1 MSRTLHS
8 RGGDEFTPSEGLH
21 PAVYYTAIAR
31 FLACFSLWTVYL
43 PKHPL
48 ATFFVEA
55 HDFVHNAGA
64 ILYRR
69 VKAPAPAADGA
80 AIPPAPA
87 AVPDDAGRPPASVV
101 HIPGLRALVDSSHE
115 HFIPP
120 PAQRNV
126 TPLVMRVFPR
136 HVHAR
141 AALTDQQR
149 DILTLHSRRTHS
161 LKSQD
166 RVLQST
172 IFAHFPER
180 DLSHSPMRVSSYY
193 PLKAFPHR
201 YAQMLDCYLH
211 GMPICQ
217 CPTECDGCQRE
228 LDPSVAAHHLQTC
241 KRRFSKL
248 PTAHDNLTRTI
259 RSMLNEAGLQSVID
273 TVGDPRS
280 RRQVPSHPHG
290 RKMKGDIHIPG
301 IRDRGSEQYEGLMAD
316 VTLVHRYI
324 GSSADL
330 TKWGEVNLDA
340 LHVAASEKIRKH
352 RAAYAMTTPPRAF
365 IPLAISTD
373 GTLHPDTLRFIWYL
387 ADIIAQRSMPQD
399 AAFGRHFVP
408 DDGPAAEVLAR
419 KRAATYQRLTM
430 QLTLEALLSGA
441 RRMTP
446 LRAQALLEPEDS
458 SSSDFVESPEESSPE
473 VSDSDGGH
481 PSSGADDRRGAGE
494 ASPSLTVTSGASGE
508 LDTTGVL
515 AAGPSS
521 PASSPASVGSRRSLG
536 IAAASESPP
545 SRAATTDLATADSEA
560 SEEDYLER
568 YRVHVSSL
576 PPSAAPGGHPG
587 NAGSLSAAALSPSAA
602 ARFVAAADVST
613 DSGQSAASG
622 GCLSARL
629 RAWAGAAASGFSLWT
644 VYLPVQLVPALFCL
658 RHFLSSASKSYIFPT
673 SVVHIPGLRA
683 LVDSPHEHFI
693 PPPAQRNV
701 TPLVMRVFPRRSLL
715 EISGVRAQKHPL
727 ATFFVQVH
735 DFVHNAG
742 AILYRR
748 VKAPAP
754 AADGAAIPPAPAA
767 VPDDAGR
774 PPASVVH
781 IPGLRALVDSSHEH
795 FIPPPAQ
802 RNVTP
807 LVMRVFPR
815 HVHARAAL
823 TDQQRDILTLHSRR
837 THSLKSQDRVL
848 QSTIFAHFPERDLS
862 HSPMRVSSYYPLK
875 AFPHRYIS
883 RTAMLRCSTAISM
896 ACQSA
901 SVRRNVMDVSASS
914 IPPLLH
920 IISRPANADPP
931 SFPARRM
938 TTLLVRAS
946 SIQWGILVLDGR
958 YPLILMAAR

>member
-1 MSRTLHS
+1 MDVHCSR
-8 RGGDEFTPSEGLH
+8 
-21 PAVYYTAIAR
+21 
-31 FLACFSLWTVYL
+31 SLRAQ
-43 PKHPL
+43 KHPL

-69 VKAPAPAADGA
+69 VRAPAPAADGA

-126 TPLVMRVFPR
+126 TPLVMRVFP
-136 HVHAR
+136 AGSFR
-141 AALTDQQR
+141 ACVLCR

-217 CPTECDGCQRE
+217 CPTECLGWM
-228 LDPSVAAHHLQTC
+228 LQTC
-241 KRRFSKL
+241 KRRSSKL

-273 TVGDPRS
+273 TVGDL
-280 RRQVPSHPHG
+280 
-290 RKMKGDIHIPG
+290 D
-301 IRDRGSEQYEGLMAD
+301 
-316 VTLVHRYI
+316 

-387 ADIIAQRSMPQD
+387 ADIIAQRSMPLED

-458 SSSDFVESPEESSPE
+458 SSSDFVESPEEEPFA
-473 VSDSDGGH
+473 GG
-481 PSSGADDRRGAGE
+481 
-494 ASPSLTVTSGASGE
+494 L
-508 LDTTGVL
+508 
-515 AAGPSS
+515 
-521 PASSPASVGSRRSLG
+521 
-536 IAAASESPP
+536 
-545 SRAATTDLATADSEA
+545 
-560 SEEDYLER
+560 
-568 YRVHVSSL
+568 
-576 PPSAAPGGHPG
+576 
-587 NAGSLSAAALSPSAA
+587 
-602 ARFVAAADVST
+602 
-613 DSGQSAASG
+613 
-622 GCLSARL
+622 RL
-629 RAWAGAAASGFSLWT
+629 RWG
-644 VYLPVQLVPALFCL
+644 
-658 RHFLSSASKSYIFPT
+658 
-673 SVVHIPGLRA
+673 
-683 LVDSPHEHFI
+683 
-693 PPPAQRNV
+693 
-701 TPLVMRVFPRRSLL
+701 TPFEWPRRSAR
-715 EISGVRAQKHPL
+715 SWRGVSVPHCDVGNKL
-727 ATFFVQVH
+727 NGV
-735 DFVHNAG
+735 
-742 AILYRR
+742 
-748 VKAPAP
+748 
-754 AADGAAIPPAPAA
+754 AA
-767 VPDDAGR
+767 VTGGY
-774 PPASVVH
+774 H
-781 IPGLRALVDSSHEH
+781 
-795 FIPPPAQ
+795 
-802 RNVTP
+802 
-807 LVMRVFPR
+807 
-815 HVHARAAL
+815 
-823 TDQQRDILTLHSRR
+823 
-837 THSLKSQDRVL
+837 
-848 QSTIFAHFPERDLS
+848 
-862 HSPMRVSSYYPLK
+862 
-875 AFPHRYIS
+875 
-883 RTAMLRCSTAISM
+883 
-896 ACQSA
+896 
-901 SVRRNVMDVSASS
+901 
-914 IPPLLH
+914 
-920 IISRPANADPP
+920 
-931 SFPARRM
+931 
-938 TTLLVRAS
+938 
-946 SIQWGILVLDGR
+946 
-958 YPLILMAAR
+958 

>member
-1 MSRTLHS
+1 MAIHQFTAGDLHRAVRTLLSSGIYKAESFADLLAEAQEKFPDGASPAFGSASADHLTQQALAVLQVDLTDILDTTSLIQAIKRYSSFAGTDDQGWRIRQHLSPLSSHPAALKLYCKHILQGVLLGRMPDLLIPALSAIRRGGRFIPLSKGADKPGLRPIVIGSAHRRLATKLALAAIRSFLDQHFLSSHPRAIQFGLDRDGCLKFSQTASALLPLHARGDDEDVANPTVLVSLDAKNAFNSLDRQALFDAIEGRASRDYFDGSITEGASLPSCEHLRLFASYLSSYYGDSADLRLFHKSQSASVQCTSGVCQGDVPSSVFFCHSIHPLLLHIAELFPSVRVLAYADNVVLVGPLEDAVAATSAMKKYMLADLKLEIQPRESKVYIPSWHQHPDLSQLKKSLKRRLKTQLLHFEVVTGGITLGGLPIGTDGFHASQLRAKVSTLNEELSKLGLVQHGFMFKTLVRASHLQKLRFFLQGSSPFLPRVQSQIRRFDLSVHLALEKYHRWPSSQYLAAHPDLLEFARFKRELPHS

-31 FLACFSLWTVYL
+31 FLAWYSDQPMSRTLTSPHSLDVHCSRSL
-43 PKHPL
+43 RAQKHPL

-241 KRRFSKL
+241 KRRSSKL

-316 VTLVHRYI
+316 VTLVHPYI

-387 ADIIAQRSMPQD
+387 ADIIAQRSMP
-399 AAFGRHFVP
+399 
-408 DDGPAAEVLAR
+408 
-419 KRAATYQRLTM
+419 
-430 QLTLEALLSGA
+430 LEALF
-441 RRMTP
+441 T
-446 LRAQALLEPEDS
+446 
-458 SSSDFVESPEESSPE
+458 
-473 VSDSDGGH
+473 
-481 PSSGADDRRGAGE
+481 
-494 ASPSLTVTSGASGE
+494 
-508 LDTTGVL
+508 
-515 AAGPSS
+515 
-521 PASSPASVGSRRSLG
+521 
-536 IAAASESPP
+536 
-545 SRAATTDLATADSEA
+545 
-560 SEEDYLER
+560 
-568 YRVHVSSL
+568 
-576 PPSAAPGGHPG
+576 
-587 NAGSLSAAALSPSAA
+587 
-602 ARFVAAADVST
+602 
-613 DSGQSAASG
+613 
-622 GCLSARL
+622 
-629 RAWAGAAASGFSLWT
+629 
-644 VYLPVQLVPALFCL
+644 FC
-658 RHFLSSASKSYIFPT
+658 P
-673 SVVHIPGLRA
+673 
-683 LVDSPHEHFI
+683 
-693 PPPAQRNV
+693 
-701 TPLVMRVFPRRSLL
+701 
-715 EISGVRAQKHPL
+715 
-727 ATFFVQVH
+727 
-735 DFVHNAG
+735 
-742 AILYRR
+742 
-748 VKAPAP
+748 
-754 AADGAAIPPAPAA
+754 
-767 VPDDAGR
+767 
-774 PPASVVH
+774 
-781 IPGLRALVDSSHEH
+781 
-795 FIPPPAQ
+795 
-802 RNVTP
+802 
-807 LVMRVFPR
+807 
-815 HVHARAAL
+815 
-823 TDQQRDILTLHSRR
+823 
-837 THSLKSQDRVL
+837 
-848 QSTIFAHFPERDLS
+848 
-862 HSPMRVSSYYPLK
+862 
-875 AFPHRYIS
+875 
-883 RTAMLRCSTAISM
+883 
-896 ACQSA
+896 
-901 SVRRNVMDVSASS
+901 
-914 IPPLLH
+914 
-920 IISRPANADPP
+920 
-931 SFPARRM
+931 
-938 TTLLVRAS
+938 
-946 SIQWGILVLDGR
+946 
-958 YPLILMAAR
+958 

>member
-1 MSRTLHS
+1 MPDLLIPALSAIR
-8 RGGDEFTPSEGLH
+8 RGGRFIPLSKGADKPGLRPIVIGSAHRRLATKLALAAIRSFLDQHFLSSHPRAIQFGLDRDGCLKFSQTASALLPLHARGDDEDVANPTVLVSLDAKNAFNSLDRQALFDAIEGQLFPSVRVLAYADNVVLVGPLEDAVAATSAMKKYMLADLKLEIQPRESKVYIPSWHQHPDLSQLKKSLKRRLKTQLLHFEASQLRAKVSTLNEELSKLGLVQH
-21 PAVYYTAIAR
+21 GFMFKT
-31 FLACFSLWTVYL
+31 L
-43 PKHPL
+43 KHPL

-69 VKAPAPAADGA
+69 
-80 AIPPAPA
+80 
-87 AVPDDAGRPPASVV
+87 
-101 HIPGLRALVDSSHE
+101 
-115 HFIPP
+115 
-120 PAQRNV
+120 
-126 TPLVMRVFPR
+126 
-136 HVHAR
+136 
-141 AALTDQQR
+141 R

-217 CPTECDGCQRE
+217 CPTKCDGCQRE

-241 KRRFSKL
+241 KRRSSKL

-316 VTLVHRYI
+316 VTLVHPYI

-352 RAAYAMTTPPRAF
+352 RAAYAMPTPPRAF

-387 ADIIAQRSMPQD
+387 ADIIAQRSMPLED

-473 VSDSDGGH
+473 VSDSDGGN
-481 PSSGADDRRGAGE
+481 PSSGPDDRRGAGDSE

-508 LDTTGVL
+508 LDTTGAACLRGFALGL
-515 AAGPSS
+515 ALPRL
-521 PASSPASVGSRRSLG
+521 ASRCGLCACR
-536 IAAASESPP
+536 
-545 SRAATTDLATADSEA
+545 
-560 SEEDYLER
+560 
-568 YRVHVSSL
+568 
-576 PPSAAPGGHPG
+576 
-587 NAGSLSAAALSPSAA
+587 
-602 ARFVAAADVST
+602 
-613 DSGQSAASG
+613 
-622 GCLSARL
+622 
-629 RAWAGAAASGFSLWT
+629 FSL
-644 VYLPVQLVPALFCL
+644 
-658 RHFLSSASKSYIFPT
+658 FL
-673 SVVHIPGLRA
+673 LC
-683 LVDSPHEHFI
+683 
-693 PPPAQRNV
+693 
-701 TPLVMRVFPRRSLL
+701 
-715 EISGVRAQKHPL
+715 
-727 ATFFVQVH
+727 
-735 DFVHNAG
+735 
-742 AILYRR
+742 
-748 VKAPAP
+748 
-754 AADGAAIPPAPAA
+754 
-767 VPDDAGR
+767 
-774 PPASVVH
+774 
-781 IPGLRALVDSSHEH
+781 
-795 FIPPPAQ
+795 
-802 RNVTP
+802 
-807 LVMRVFPR
+807 
-815 HVHARAAL
+815 
-823 TDQQRDILTLHSRR
+823 
-837 THSLKSQDRVL
+837 
-848 QSTIFAHFPERDLS
+848 FA
-862 HSPMRVSSYYPLK
+862 
-875 AFPHRYIS
+875 
-883 RTAMLRCSTAISM
+883 
-896 ACQSA
+896 
-901 SVRRNVMDVSASS
+901 
-914 IPPLLH
+914 
-920 IISRPANADPP
+920 
-931 SFPARRM
+931 
-938 TTLLVRAS
+938 
-946 SIQWGILVLDGR
+946 
-958 YPLILMAAR
+958 

>member
-1 MSRTLHS
+1 MTHEQCINQAGISCVFMNSQAACLRGFALGLALPRLGASSAVNPIHPCYTLLVSAFVIAVVWAGLSLLASSFSIPCVTTLDVHCSR
-8 RGGDEFTPSEGLH
+8 
-21 PAVYYTAIAR
+21 
-31 FLACFSLWTVYL
+31 SLRAQ
-43 PKHPL
+43 KHPL

-101 HIPGLRALVDSSHE
+101 HIPA
-115 HFIPP
+115 
-120 PAQRNV
+120 
-126 TPLVMRVFPR
+126 
-136 HVHAR
+136 
-141 AALTDQQR
+141 
-149 DILTLHSRRTHS
+149 
-161 LKSQD
+161 
-166 RVLQST
+166 
-172 IFAHFPER
+172 
-180 DLSHSPMRVSSYY
+180 
-193 PLKAFPHR
+193 PHR

-217 CPTECDGCQRE
+217 CPTKCDGCQRE

-241 KRRFSKL
+241 KRRSSKL

-316 VTLVHRYI
+316 VTLVHPYI

-387 ADIIAQRSMPQD
+387 ADIIAQRSMPLED

-481 PSSGADDRRGAGE
+481 PSSGPDDGRGAGE

-521 PASSPASVGSRRSLG
+521 PASSPASVAGSRRSLG
-536 IAAASESPP
+536 IAAALPP

-568 YRVHVSSL
+568 YRVPVSSL
-576 PPSAAPGGHPG
+576 PPSAAPGGPPG

-602 ARFVAAADVST
+602 ARFVAAAADVST

-622 GCLSARL
+622 
-629 RAWAGAAASGFSLWT
+629 
-644 VYLPVQLVPALFCL
+644 Y
-658 RHFLSSASKSYIFPT
+658 
-673 SVVHIPGLRA
+673 
-683 LVDSPHEHFI
+683 
-693 PPPAQRNV
+693 
-701 TPLVMRVFPRRSLL
+701 RV
-715 EISGVRAQKHPL
+715 
-727 ATFFVQVH
+727 
-735 DFVHNAG
+735 
-742 AILYRR
+742 
-748 VKAPAP
+748 
-754 AADGAAIPPAPAA
+754 
-767 VPDDAGR
+767 
-774 PPASVVH
+774 
-781 IPGLRALVDSSHEH
+781 
-795 FIPPPAQ
+795 
-802 RNVTP
+802 
-807 LVMRVFPR
+807 
-815 HVHARAAL
+815 
-823 TDQQRDILTLHSRR
+823 
-837 THSLKSQDRVL
+837 
-848 QSTIFAHFPERDLS
+848 
-862 HSPMRVSSYYPLK
+862 
-875 AFPHRYIS
+875 
-883 RTAMLRCSTAISM
+883 
-896 ACQSA
+896 
-901 SVRRNVMDVSASS
+901 
-914 IPPLLH
+914 
-920 IISRPANADPP
+920 
-931 SFPARRM
+931 
-938 TTLLVRAS
+938 
-946 SIQWGILVLDGR
+946 
-958 YPLILMAAR
+958 

>member
-1 MSRTLHS
+1 MSRMLPSPHS
-8 RGGDEFTPSEGLH
+8 LDVHCSR
-21 PAVYYTAIAR
+21 
-31 FLACFSLWTVYL
+31 SLRAQ
-43 PKHPL
+43 KHPL

-120 PAQRNV
+120 PAQRN
-126 TPLVMRVFPR
+126 
-136 HVHAR
+136 
-141 AALTDQQR
+141 R

-217 CPTECDGCQRE
+217 CPTKCDGCQRE

-241 KRRFSKL
+241 KRRSSKL

-316 VTLVHRYI
+316 VTLVHPYI

-387 ADIIAQRSMPQD
+387 ADIIAQRSMPLED

-458 SSSDFVESPEESSPE
+458 SSSDFVESPEGESSPE
-473 VSDSDGGH
+473 VSDSDGGN
-481 PSSGADDRRGAGE
+481 PSSGPDDRRGAGE

-536 IAAASESPP
+536 IAAASPP
-545 SRAATTDLATADSEA
+545 SRAATTDSATADSEA

-576 PPSAAPGGHPG
+576 PPSAAPGGPPG

-613 DSGQSAASG
+613 DS

-658 RHFLSSASKSYIFPT
+658 RHFLSSASKSYMLKQ
-673 SVVHIPGLRA
+673 VVVA
-683 LVDSPHEHFI
+683 AVVV
-693 PPPAQRNV
+693 A
-701 TPLVMRVFPRRSLL
+701 
-715 EISGVRAQKHPL
+715 GVA
-727 ATFFVQVH
+727 ADADAAADAGVAAAAAAAAAAVAAAA
-735 DFVHNAG
+735 DAG
-742 AILYRR
+742 AAAAAAAAAGAAGGGG
-748 VKAPAP
+748 VAAAAAAAA
-754 AADGAAIPPAPAA
+754 AADVAAAA
-767 VPDDAGR
+767 VAVS
-774 PPASVVH
+774 AVAA
-781 IPGLRALVDSSHEH
+781 AL
-795 FIPPPAQ
+795 
-802 RNVTP
+802 
-807 LVMRVFPR
+807 
-815 HVHARAAL
+815 ARAAGAVAAAP
-823 TDQQRDILTLHSRR
+823 TPAAAAVGRG
-837 THSLKSQDRVL
+837 L
-848 QSTIFAHFPERDLS
+848 QVPR
-862 HSPMRVSSYYPLK
+862 
-875 AFPHRYIS
+875 
-883 RTAMLRCSTAISM
+883 
-896 ACQSA
+896 
-901 SVRRNVMDVSASS
+901 
-914 IPPLLH
+914 
-920 IISRPANADPP
+920 
-931 SFPARRM
+931 
-938 TTLLVRAS
+938 
-946 SIQWGILVLDGR
+946 
-958 YPLILMAAR
+958 

>member
-1 MSRTLHS
+1 MSRTLLSPHS
-8 RGGDEFTPSEGLH
+8 LDVHCSR
-21 PAVYYTAIAR
+21 
-31 FLACFSLWTVYL
+31 SLRAQ
-43 PKHPL
+43 KHPL

-69 VKAPAPAADGA
+69 VRAPAPAADGA

-115 HFIPP
+115 HFIAP

-166 RVLQST
+166 RVLTVQST

-241 KRRFSKL
+241 KRRSSKL

-316 VTLVHRYI
+316 VTL
-324 GSSADL
+324 
-330 TKWGEVNLDA
+330 
-340 LHVAASEKIRKH
+340 
-352 RAAYAMTTPPRAF
+352 
-365 IPLAISTD
+365 
-373 GTLHPDTLRFIWYL
+373 
-387 ADIIAQRSMPQD
+387 RSMPLED

-408 DDGPAAEVLAR
+408 DDGPAAE
-419 KRAATYQRLTM
+419 
-430 QLTLEALLSGA
+430 LTLEALLSGA

-458 SSSDFVESPEESSPE
+458 SSSDFVESPEEESSPE
-473 VSDSDGGH
+473 VSDSDGGNT
-481 PSSGADDRRGAGE
+481 SSGADDRRGAGE

-536 IAAASESPP
+536 IAAASPP
-545 SRAATTDLATADSEA
+545 SRAATTDSATADSEA

-568 YRVHVSSL
+568 YRVPVSSL
-576 PPSAAPGGHPG
+576 PPSAAPGGPPG
-587 NAGSLSAAALSPSAA
+587 NAGSLSAAALAPSAA

-622 GCLSARL
+622 
-629 RAWAGAAASGFSLWT
+629 
-644 VYLPVQLVPALFCL
+644 Y
-658 RHFLSSASKSYIFPT
+658 
-673 SVVHIPGLRA
+673 
-683 LVDSPHEHFI
+683 
-693 PPPAQRNV
+693 
-701 TPLVMRVFPRRSLL
+701 RV
-715 EISGVRAQKHPL
+715 
-727 ATFFVQVH
+727 
-735 DFVHNAG
+735 
-742 AILYRR
+742 
-748 VKAPAP
+748 
-754 AADGAAIPPAPAA
+754 
-767 VPDDAGR
+767 
-774 PPASVVH
+774 
-781 IPGLRALVDSSHEH
+781 
-795 FIPPPAQ
+795 
-802 RNVTP
+802 
-807 LVMRVFPR
+807 
-815 HVHARAAL
+815 
-823 TDQQRDILTLHSRR
+823 
-837 THSLKSQDRVL
+837 
-848 QSTIFAHFPERDLS
+848 
-862 HSPMRVSSYYPLK
+862 
-875 AFPHRYIS
+875 
-883 RTAMLRCSTAISM
+883 
-896 ACQSA
+896 
-901 SVRRNVMDVSASS
+901 
-914 IPPLLH
+914 
-920 IISRPANADPP
+920 
-931 SFPARRM
+931 
-938 TTLLVRAS
+938 
-946 SIQWGILVLDGR
+946 
-958 YPLILMAAR
+958 

>member
-1 MSRTLHS
+1 MKKYMLADLKLEIQPRESKVYIPSWHQHPDLSQLKKSLKRRLKTQLLHFEVVTGGITLGGLPIGTDGFHASQLRAKVPTLNEELSKLGLVQHGFMSKTL
-8 RGGDEFTPSEGLH
+8 
-21 PAVYYTAIAR
+21 
-31 FLACFSLWTVYL
+31 
-43 PKHPL
+43 KHPL

-69 VKAPAPAADGA
+69 VKAPAPAADG
-80 AIPPAPA
+80 
-87 AVPDDAGRPPASVV
+87 RPPASVV

-115 HFIPP
+115 HFISP
-120 PAQRNV
+120 PASVRRN
-126 TPLVMRVFPR
+126 
-136 HVHAR
+136 
-141 AALTDQQR
+141 
-149 DILTLHSRRTHS
+149 
-161 LKSQD
+161 
-166 RVLQST
+166 
-172 IFAHFPER
+172 
-180 DLSHSPMRVSSYY
+180 
-193 PLKAFPHR
+193 
-201 YAQMLDCYLH
+201 
-211 GMPICQ
+211 
-217 CPTECDGCQRE
+217 
-228 LDPSVAAHHLQTC
+228 TC
-241 KRRFSKL
+241 KRRSSKL

-316 VTLVHRYI
+316 VTLVHPYI

-387 ADIIAQRSMPQD
+387 ADIIAQRSMPLED

-508 LDTTGVL
+508 LDTPGVL

-521 PASSPASVGSRRSLG
+521 PASSPASVGSRR
-536 IAAASESPP
+536 
-545 SRAATTDLATADSEA
+545 
-560 SEEDYLER
+560 EEDYLER

-576 PPSAAPGGHPG
+576 PPSAAPGGPPG
-587 NAGSLSAAALSPSAA
+587 NAGSLSAAALSPSAG

-622 GCLSARL
+622 
-629 RAWAGAAASGFSLWT
+629 
-644 VYLPVQLVPALFCL
+644 Y
-658 RHFLSSASKSYIFPT
+658 
-673 SVVHIPGLRA
+673 
-683 LVDSPHEHFI
+683 
-693 PPPAQRNV
+693 
-701 TPLVMRVFPRRSLL
+701 RV
-715 EISGVRAQKHPL
+715 
-727 ATFFVQVH
+727 
-735 DFVHNAG
+735 
-742 AILYRR
+742 
-748 VKAPAP
+748 
-754 AADGAAIPPAPAA
+754 
-767 VPDDAGR
+767 
-774 PPASVVH
+774 
-781 IPGLRALVDSSHEH
+781 
-795 FIPPPAQ
+795 
-802 RNVTP
+802 
-807 LVMRVFPR
+807 
-815 HVHARAAL
+815 
-823 TDQQRDILTLHSRR
+823 
-837 THSLKSQDRVL
+837 
-848 QSTIFAHFPERDLS
+848 
-862 HSPMRVSSYYPLK
+862 
-875 AFPHRYIS
+875 
-883 RTAMLRCSTAISM
+883 
-896 ACQSA
+896 
-901 SVRRNVMDVSASS
+901 
-914 IPPLLH
+914 
-920 IISRPANADPP
+920 
-931 SFPARRM
+931 
-938 TTLLVRAS
+938 
-946 SIQWGILVLDGR
+946 
-958 YPLILMAAR
+958 

>member
-1 MSRTLHS
+1 MKKYMLADLKLDIQPRESKVYIPSWHQHPDLSQLKKSLKRRLKTQLLHFEVVTGGITLGGLPIGTDGFHASQLRAKVSTLNEELSKLGLVQHGFMFKTLVRASHLQKLRFFLQGSSPFLPRVQSQIRRFDLSVHLALEKYHRCFRIVGEGTSSRPLRVYTPL
-8 RGGDEFTPSEGLH
+8 FTIRLS
-21 PAVYYTAIAR
+21 
-31 FLACFSLWTVYL
+31 LASSL
-43 PKHPL
+43 
-48 ATFFVEA
+48 
-55 HDFVHNAGA
+55 
-64 ILYRR
+64 
-69 VKAPAPAADGA
+69 
-80 AIPPAPA
+80 
-87 AVPDDAGRPPASVV
+87 GRPPASVV

-149 DILTLHSRRTHS
+149 E
-161 LKSQD
+161 SQD

-180 DLSHSPMRVSSYY
+180 DLSHSPMRVSSYN

-217 CPTECDGCQRE
+217 CPTECDGCQRA

-241 KRRFSKL
+241 KRRSSKL

-316 VTLVHRYI
+316 VTLVHPYI

-387 ADIIAQRSMPQD
+387 ADINAQHSMPLED

-458 SSSDFVESPEESSPE
+458 SSSDFVESPEGESSPE
-473 VSDSDGGH
+473 VSDSDGGNTSSGADDRRGAGEAS
-481 PSSGADDRRGAGE
+481 PSLTVTSGASGELDTTGAACLRGFALGLAMPRLGASSAVNLLQHGFMFKTLVRASHLQKLRFFLQGPARRMTPLRAQALLEPEDSSSSDFVESPEESSPEVSDSDGGNTWSGADDRRGAGE

-536 IAAASESPP
+536 IAAASPP
-545 SRAATTDLATADSEA
+545 SRAATTDSATADSEA

-568 YRVHVSSL
+568 YRVPVSSL
-576 PPSAAPGGHPG
+576 PPSAAPGGPPG

-622 GCLSARL
+622 
-629 RAWAGAAASGFSLWT
+629 
-644 VYLPVQLVPALFCL
+644 Y
-658 RHFLSSASKSYIFPT
+658 
-673 SVVHIPGLRA
+673 
-683 LVDSPHEHFI
+683 
-693 PPPAQRNV
+693 
-701 TPLVMRVFPRRSLL
+701 RV
-715 EISGVRAQKHPL
+715 
-727 ATFFVQVH
+727 
-735 DFVHNAG
+735 
-742 AILYRR
+742 
-748 VKAPAP
+748 
-754 AADGAAIPPAPAA
+754 
-767 VPDDAGR
+767 
-774 PPASVVH
+774 
-781 IPGLRALVDSSHEH
+781 
-795 FIPPPAQ
+795 
-802 RNVTP
+802 
-807 LVMRVFPR
+807 
-815 HVHARAAL
+815 
-823 TDQQRDILTLHSRR
+823 
-837 THSLKSQDRVL
+837 
-848 QSTIFAHFPERDLS
+848 
-862 HSPMRVSSYYPLK
+862 
-875 AFPHRYIS
+875 
-883 RTAMLRCSTAISM
+883 
-896 ACQSA
+896 
-901 SVRRNVMDVSASS
+901 
-914 IPPLLH
+914 
-920 IISRPANADPP
+920 
-931 SFPARRM
+931 
-938 TTLLVRAS
+938 
-946 SIQWGILVLDGR
+946 
-958 YPLILMAAR
+958 

>member
-1 MSRTLHS
+1 MTKGGGFGNNCSR
-8 RGGDEFTPSEGLH
+8 
-21 PAVYYTAIAR
+21 
-31 FLACFSLWTVYL
+31 SLRAQ
-43 PKHPL
+43 KHPL

-69 VKAPAPAADGA
+69 VKVPAPAADGA
-80 AIPPAPA
+80 AIPLPRLLCLMTQDAPRHLWYTPL
-87 AVPDDAGRPPASVV
+87 VC
-101 HIPGLRALVDSSHE
+101 ALSSTRLMSD
-115 HFIPP
+115 FIPP

-217 CPTECDGCQRE
+217 CPTKCDGCQRE

-241 KRRFSKL
+241 KRRSSKL
-248 PTAHDNLTRTI
+248 PTAQDNLTRTI

-316 VTLVHRYI
+316 VTLVHPYI

-373 GTLHPDTLRFIWYL
+373 STLHPDTLRFIWYL
-387 ADIIAQRSMPQD
+387 ADIIAQRSMPLED

-473 VSDSDGGH
+473 VSDSDGETRRVAACLRGFALGLAM
-481 PSSGADDRRGAGE
+481 PRLGASSAARSCTNDVTVRDGD
-494 ASPSLTVTSGASGE
+494 ASPAPRRP
-508 LDTTGVL
+508 D
-515 AAGPSS
+515 AAS
-521 PASSPASVGSRRSLG
+521 PAQAR
-536 IAAASESPP
+536 
-545 SRAATTDLATADSEA
+545 SRADKQPKGQATS
-560 SEEDYLER
+560 SRSMQEE
-568 YRVHVSSL
+568 
-576 PPSAAPGGHPG
+576 
-587 NAGSLSAAALSPSAA
+587 
-602 ARFVAAADVST
+602 
-613 DSGQSAASG
+613 
-622 GCLSARL
+622 
-629 RAWAGAAASGFSLWT
+629 
-644 VYLPVQLVPALFCL
+644 
-658 RHFLSSASKSYIFPT
+658 
-673 SVVHIPGLRA
+673 
-683 LVDSPHEHFI
+683 
-693 PPPAQRNV
+693 
-701 TPLVMRVFPRRSLL
+701 
-715 EISGVRAQKHPL
+715 
-727 ATFFVQVH
+727 
-735 DFVHNAG
+735 
-742 AILYRR
+742 
-748 VKAPAP
+748 
-754 AADGAAIPPAPAA
+754 
-767 VPDDAGR
+767 
-774 PPASVVH
+774 
-781 IPGLRALVDSSHEH
+781 
-795 FIPPPAQ
+795 
-802 RNVTP
+802 
-807 LVMRVFPR
+807 
-815 HVHARAAL
+815 
-823 TDQQRDILTLHSRR
+823 
-837 THSLKSQDRVL
+837 
-848 QSTIFAHFPERDLS
+848 
-862 HSPMRVSSYYPLK
+862 
-875 AFPHRYIS
+875 
-883 RTAMLRCSTAISM
+883 
-896 ACQSA
+896 
-901 SVRRNVMDVSASS
+901 
-914 IPPLLH
+914 
-920 IISRPANADPP
+920 
-931 SFPARRM
+931 
-938 TTLLVRAS
+938 
-946 SIQWGILVLDGR
+946 
-958 YPLILMAAR
+958 

>member
-1 MSRTLHS
+1 MLVSSERRFLPSTKSSRSSGSSSMASCSSLGAAHVPGTLPSPHSLDVHCSRSLRAQKHPLATFFVEAHWHDFVHNAGAILYRRVRAPAPYRLQMDAPRHLWYTSLVCALSSTRLMSTSFLPLRSEMHTVHSEKLHKHTQNTSSSSDFVESPEGESSPEVSDSDGGHTSSGPDDRRGAGEASPSLTVTSGASGELDTTGVLAAGPSSPASSPASVGSRRALGIAAASPPSRAVLVSATADSEASEEDYLERYRVPVSSLPPSAAPGGPPGSAGSLSAAALSPSAAARFVAAADVSTDSGQSAASAAHPDLRLEFARFKRELPHS

-31 FLACFSLWTVYL
+31 FLAWYSDQPMSRTLPSPHSLDVHCSRSL
-43 PKHPL
+43 RAQKHPL

-87 AVPDDAGRPPASVV
+87 AVPDDAGR
-101 HIPGLRALVDSSHE
+101 LVDSSHE

-180 DLSHSPMRVSSYY
+180 DLSHSAMRVSSYY

-201 YAQMLDCYLH
+201 YAQMLDCYLHH

-241 KRRFSKL
+241 KRRSSKL

-316 VTLVHRYI
+316 VTLVHPYI

-387 ADIIAQRSMPQD
+387 ADIIAQRSMPLED

-446 LRAQALLEPEDS
+446 LRAQALASRARGQLLLGLCRVARGV
-458 SSSDFVESPEESSPE
+458 FA
-473 VSDSDGGH
+473 GGLRLRWGK
-481 PSSGADDRRGAGE
+481 PFEWPRRSARSWRGVR
-494 ASPSLTVTSGASGE
+494 SPSLTVTSGASGE

-515 AAGPSS
+515 QCAAGPSS
-521 PASSPASVGSRRSLG
+521 PASSPASVGSRRALG
-536 IAAASESPP
+536 IAAASPP
-545 SRAATTDLATADSEA
+545 SRAATTDSATADSEA

-568 YRVHVSSL
+568 YRVPVSSL
-576 PPSAAPGGHPG
+576 PPSAAPGGPPG
-587 NAGSLSAAALSPSAA
+587 SAGSLSAAALSPSAA

-622 GCLSARL
+622 
-629 RAWAGAAASGFSLWT
+629 
-644 VYLPVQLVPALFCL
+644 Y
-658 RHFLSSASKSYIFPT
+658 
-673 SVVHIPGLRA
+673 
-683 LVDSPHEHFI
+683 
-693 PPPAQRNV
+693 
-701 TPLVMRVFPRRSLL
+701 RV
-715 EISGVRAQKHPL
+715 
-727 ATFFVQVH
+727 
-735 DFVHNAG
+735 
-742 AILYRR
+742 
-748 VKAPAP
+748 
-754 AADGAAIPPAPAA
+754 
-767 VPDDAGR
+767 
-774 PPASVVH
+774 
-781 IPGLRALVDSSHEH
+781 
-795 FIPPPAQ
+795 
-802 RNVTP
+802 
-807 LVMRVFPR
+807 
-815 HVHARAAL
+815 
-823 TDQQRDILTLHSRR
+823 
-837 THSLKSQDRVL
+837 
-848 QSTIFAHFPERDLS
+848 
-862 HSPMRVSSYYPLK
+862 
-875 AFPHRYIS
+875 
-883 RTAMLRCSTAISM
+883 
-896 ACQSA
+896 
-901 SVRRNVMDVSASS
+901 
-914 IPPLLH
+914 
-920 IISRPANADPP
+920 
-931 SFPARRM
+931 
-938 TTLLVRAS
+938 
-946 SIQWGILVLDGR
+946 
-958 YPLILMAAR
+958 

>member
-1 MSRTLHS
+1 MKKYMLADLKLEIQPRESKVYIPSWHQHPDLSQLKKSLKRRLKTQLLHFEVVTGGITLGGLPIGTDGFHASQLRAKVSTLNEELSKLGLVQHGFMFKTLVRASHLQKLRFFLQGSSPFLPRVQSQIRRFDLSVHLALEKYHRWPSSQYLAAHPDLLEFARFKRELPHS

-31 FLACFSLWTVYL
+31 FLAWYSDQPMSRTLTSPHSLDVHCSRSL
-43 PKHPL
+43 RAQKHPL

-69 VKAPAPAADGA
+69 VQAPAPAADGA

-87 AVPDDAGRPPASVV
+87 AVPDDAGRPPASV
-101 HIPGLRALVDSSHE
+101 
-115 HFIPP
+115 
-120 PAQRNV
+120 
-126 TPLVMRVFPR
+126 
-136 HVHAR
+136 
-141 AALTDQQR
+141 R

-217 CPTECDGCQRE
+217 CPTKCDGCQRE

-241 KRRFSKL
+241 KRRSSKL

-316 VTLVHRYI
+316 VTLVHPYI

-373 GTLHPDTLRFIWYL
+373 GTLHPDTLRFLWYLADIPGIRDRGTPGAVHLMADVTLVHPYIGSSADLTKWGEVNLDALHVAASEKIRKHRAAYAMTTPPRAFIPLAISTDGTLHPDTLRFLWYL
-387 ADIIAQRSMPQD
+387 ADIIAQRSMPLED

-473 VSDSDGGH
+473 VSDSDGGN

-536 IAAASESPP
+536 IAAASPP

-587 NAGSLSAAALSPSAA
+587 SAGSLSAAALSPSAA

-622 GCLSARL
+622 
-629 RAWAGAAASGFSLWT
+629 
-644 VYLPVQLVPALFCL
+644 Y
-658 RHFLSSASKSYIFPT
+658 
-673 SVVHIPGLRA
+673 
-683 LVDSPHEHFI
+683 
-693 PPPAQRNV
+693 
-701 TPLVMRVFPRRSLL
+701 RV
-715 EISGVRAQKHPL
+715 
-727 ATFFVQVH
+727 
-735 DFVHNAG
+735 
-742 AILYRR
+742 
-748 VKAPAP
+748 
-754 AADGAAIPPAPAA
+754 
-767 VPDDAGR
+767 
-774 PPASVVH
+774 
-781 IPGLRALVDSSHEH
+781 
-795 FIPPPAQ
+795 
-802 RNVTP
+802 
-807 LVMRVFPR
+807 
-815 HVHARAAL
+815 
-823 TDQQRDILTLHSRR
+823 
-837 THSLKSQDRVL
+837 
-848 QSTIFAHFPERDLS
+848 
-862 HSPMRVSSYYPLK
+862 
-875 AFPHRYIS
+875 
-883 RTAMLRCSTAISM
+883 
-896 ACQSA
+896 
-901 SVRRNVMDVSASS
+901 
-914 IPPLLH
+914 
-920 IISRPANADPP
+920 
-931 SFPARRM
+931 
-938 TTLLVRAS
+938 
-946 SIQWGILVLDGR
+946 
-958 YPLILMAAR
+958 